1 MPITPGAMVAAAG
14 INSAANALT
23 SGGTSTGG
31 SSNASISASRTYGT
45 EASSRATQAAASAN
59 SAANEAWEKAAAYNS
74 YEAAKQR
81 EWQERMANTVYQR
94 TVADMKAAGINPV
107 LAAGMGLGTASV
119 NSGATASMGNPM
131 SYMASTF
138 ADSESASQSK
148 GSSWQDSMSGIA
160 YLADALKDMVAN
172 WNSAFN
178 FNINL
183 GNAQQLLKDAA
194 EKSNPTGTEMDK
206 DNYRNSGKSK
216 GSIWDSITKSLYGLT
231 KTTGGAMWNGM
242 SH

>member
-1 MPITPGAMVAAAG
+1 MGITPAAILGSAA

-23 SGGTSTGG
+23 SGGTSAGG
-31 SSNASISASRTYGT
+31 SSNSSISASSTYGT

-59 SAANEAWEKAAAYNS
+59 SAANEAWEKAAAYNA
-74 YEAAKQR
+74 EQARINR

-107 LAAGMGLGTASV
+107 LAAGMGLGTAGA

-138 ADSESASQSK
+138 ADSESASQSQ
-148 GSSWQDSMSGIA
+148 GNSWQNSMSGLA
-160 YLADALKDMVAN
+160 YLADALKDLVGS
-172 WNSAFN
+172 WTSAFN

-183 GNAQQLLKDAA
+183 NEAVKKL
-194 EKSNPTGTEMDK
+194 EETTNPTASEMDK
-206 DNYRNSGKSK
+206 DDYRNSGKSK
-216 GSIWDSITKSLYGLT
+216 GTVWDSLTKAIYGNY
-231 KTTGGAMWNGM
+231 KTTGGMWNGM
-242 SH
+242 NH